1 MKRRKQKPQLATVV
15 LVFDHKPYLVKV
27 PQMIADNLTEYC
39 RMCEKWYNDT
49 YHPEELSRQ
58 GLHAPVL
65 LGVQTVVNY
74 FNNIV
79 LKDEV
84 GKARVMQIID
94 YELVRRRVSPYDDY
108 PDGWF

>member
-1 MKRRKQKPQLATVV
+1 MRKRKQKPQLATVV

-27 PQMIADNLTEYC
+27 PQMIADNLWKYC
-39 RMCEKWYNDT
+39 EMCEKWYNDT

-84 GKARVMQIID
+84 GKARVMQVID
-94 YELVRRRVSPYDDY
+94 LDLVRRKPPPLNY
-108 PDGWF
+108 PVWWF